1 MELSKK
7 LQSKLNKLKA
17 SMQNKKII
25 VAFSGGIDSS
35 LLAYLSN
42 LYSKETLLFT
52 ASSIIFSEKELHDA
66 AQFAQNHN
74 IPQRVIEFDPVKI
87 KEFRDNPKNRCY
99 ICKHLIY
106 SKFLQI
112 KNELQYDL
120 IVEGSNLSD
129 LNDYRPGYKAIKE
142 LGIATPY
149 IDINIDKEDIIQLSE
164 FFDLEVKNKPPNA
177 CFATRISYGICIDE
191 ELVNKIKLAE
201 EFLKTEFDLKQL
213 RVRYH
218 KENLIRIEFLAEDLF
233 KIFNRN
239 NIERIK
245 NKLKKLGFSY
255 ITIDIEGYRRSGLI
269 YFNFAPQ

>member
-1 MELSKK
+1 MELSQE

-17 SMQNKKII
+17 SLRDKRII
-25 VAFSGGIDSS
+25 VAFSGGVDSS

-42 LYSKETLLFT
+42 LHSKETLLLT
-52 ASSIIFSEKELHDA
+52 ASSLIFSETELQDA
-66 AQFAQNHN
+66 AQFARNHD
-74 IPQRVIEFDPVKI
+74 IPHKIIEIEPLK
-87 KEFRDNPKNRCY
+87 KKKFRNNPKDRCY
-99 ICKHLIY
+99 ICKHFIF

-120 IVEGSNLSD
+120 IVEGSNISD

-149 IDINIDKEDIIQLSE
+149 IDANIDKEDIIELSE
-164 FFDLEVKNKPPNA
+164 FFDLAVKNKPPNA

-191 ELVNKIKLAE
+191 ELLNKIKIAE
-201 EFLKTEFDLKQL
+201 RFLKIEFDLRQV

-218 KENLIRIEFLAEDLF
+218 EDNLVRIEFLEEDLF
-233 KIFNRN
+233 KIFNRT
-239 NIERIK
+239 NIEHIK
-245 NKLKKLGFSY
+245 NKFKELGFSY

-269 YFNFAPQ
+269 HLS